1 MLNYQRV
8 FQSICSTS
16 RIMSSVAAAMERCN
30 GVSSAMAGEPP
41 CKRPRPA
48 GSREPV
54 VPEKSPN
61 DAGQESM
68 VPTPYLSGS
77 MSIGGDGNRENL
89 KETMRFTI
97 YIHAHTLKTGFE

>member
-1 MLNYQRV
+1 MCPQ
-8 FQSICSTS
+8 CSS
-16 RIMSSVAAAMERCN
+16 
-30 GVSSAMAGEPP
+30 EPWEGDLDNI
-41 CKRPRPA
+41 KRFACINREKQWPDARALRPA

-77 MSIGGDGNRENL
+77 MSIGGGW
-89 KETMRFTI
+89 
-97 YIHAHTLKTGFE
+97 

>member
-1 MLNYQRV
+1 
-8 FQSICSTS
+8 
-16 RIMSSVAAAMERCN
+16 MSSVAAAIELCCN
-30 GVSSAMAGEPP
+30 GVLKAMAAGEPP